1 MEGVRPVCA
10 LAPGVMGET
19 GFEVAELT
27 ASLLRGGEFASV
39 IADCALAGPLDDP
52 AGPHDPAF
60 GQRHFP
66 RVGGA

>member
-39 IADCALAGPLDDP
+39 IAVDALRP
-52 AGPHDPAF
+52 A
-60 GQRHFP
+60 R
-66 RVGGA
+66 